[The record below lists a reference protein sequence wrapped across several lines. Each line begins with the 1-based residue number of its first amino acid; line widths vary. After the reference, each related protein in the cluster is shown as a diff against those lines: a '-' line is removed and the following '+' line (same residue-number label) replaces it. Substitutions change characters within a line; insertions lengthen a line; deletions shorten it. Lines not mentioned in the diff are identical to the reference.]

1 MPASNQF
8 LLREVMVSDSFVYQ
22 KNNSYFA
29 QVAENVEPLAE
40 RELAGL
46 GATQINPVYRGVY
59 FTAAPEALYR
69 IVYQTRLCTRVL
81 APLLHFDCHSTK
93 YLYKTALAI
102 PWFELFGLDQ
112 NFVITATVSD
122 SLITH
127 SQYASLC
134 LKDAIVDQFQEK
146 FGARPNVDKR
156 NPDLVFNLHIHKNT
170 AVISLDASGGSL
182 HRRGYRQETV
192 EAPMQESLAAAIID
206 LTEWDGERAL
216 IDPMCGSGTLLCE
229 ALMRYCRIPAAYLRE
244 HFGFMHLPGYEAEVW
259 RRVKGEADSRMR
271 ELPEG
276 LITGSD
282 AGKLAVRAARINL
295 GQLPYG
301 KEVVVRTSRFQDLEP
316 ISEAVIVANP
326 PYGVRL
332 GAQAE
337 AAALVG
343 ELGSF
348 LKHRCTGSTAYLY
361 FGDRELIKKIGLK
374 PAWKKPLSN
383 GGLDGVLAKYEM
395 Y

>member
-1 MPASNQF
+1 M
-8 LLREVMVSDSFVYQ
+8 EFVYQ
-22 KNNSYFA
+22 KNSSYFA

-40 RELAGL
+40 RELAAL
-46 GATQINPVYRGVY
+46 GATQVNPVYRGVY
-59 FTAAPEALYR
+59 FTASPEALYR

-93 YLYKTALAI
+93 YLYKTALTI
-102 PWFELFGLDQ
+102 PWVELFDREQ
-112 NFVITATVSD
+112 TFVITATVSD

-146 FGARPNVDKR
+146 FGGRPNVDKR

-192 EAPMQESLAAAIID
+192 EAPMQESLAAAILD
-206 LTEWDGERAL
+206 LTEWNGERQL

-229 ALMRYCRIPAAYLRE
+229 GLMRYCRIPAAYLRE
-244 HFGFMHLPGYEAEVW
+244 SFGFMRMPDFEPETW
-259 RRVKGEADSRMR
+259 QRVKNEADSQIRD
-271 ELPEG
+271 LPEG

-295 GQLPYG
+295 GQLPHG

-316 ISEAVIVANP
+316 ISDAVIVSNP

-332 GAQAE
+332 GAQEE

-361 FGDRELIKKIGLK
+361 FGDRELVKKIGLK
-374 PAWKKPLSN
+374 PAWKKSLSN

>member
-1 MPASNQF
+1 MQ
-8 LLREVMVSDSFVYQ
+8 SFIYQ

-46 GATQINPVYRGVY
+46 GATQVNPVYRGVY
-59 FTAAPEALYR
+59 FTATPEALYR

-93 YLYKTALAI
+93 YLYKTALTI
-102 PWFELFGLDQ
+102 PWVELFDREQ
-112 NFVITATVSD
+112 TFVITATVSD

-170 AVISLDASGGSL
+170 AVISLDASGASL
-182 HRRGYRQETV
+182 HRRGYRQEAV
-192 EAPMQESLAAAIID
+192 EAPMQESLAAAILD
-206 LTEWDGERAL
+206 LTQWDGERRL

-229 ALMRYCRIPAAYLRE
+229 GLMRYCRIPAAYLRE
-244 HFGFMHLPGYEAEVW
+244 SFGFMRMPDFEPEAW
-259 RRVKGEADSRMR
+259 QRVKDEADSQIRD
-271 ELPEG
+271 LPEG

-282 AGKLAVRAARINL
+282 AGKLAVKAARINL

-316 ISEAVIVANP
+316 ISDSVIVANP

-348 LKHRCTGSTAYLY
+348 LKHKCTGSTAYLY
-361 FGDRELIKKIGLK
+361 FGDRELVKKIGLK

>member
-1 MPASNQF
+1 
-8 LLREVMVSDSFVYQ
+8 MVLESFVYQ

-40 RELAGL
+40 RELAAL
-46 GATQINPVYRGVY
+46 GATEVNPVYRGVY
-59 FTAAPEALYR
+59 FTATPEALYR

-93 YLYKTALAI
+93 YLYKTALTI
-102 PWFELFGLDQ
+102 PWVELFDREQ
-112 NFVITATVSD
+112 TFVITATVSD
-122 SLITH
+122 SKITH

-170 AVISLDASGGSL
+170 AVISLDASGASL
-182 HRRGYRQETV
+182 HRRGYRQESV
-192 EAPMQESLAAAIID
+192 EAPIQESLAASIID
-206 LTEWDGERAL
+206 LTEWDGERTL

-229 ALMRYCRIPAAYLRE
+229 ALMRYCRIPAAYLWE
-244 HFGFMHLPGYEAEVW
+244 NFGFMYFPDFAPEVW
-259 RRVKGEADSRMR
+259 QQVKAEADARIR
-271 ELPEG
+271 DLPEG
-276 LITGSD
+276 LIMGSD
-282 AGKLAVRAARINL
+282 AAKLAVKAARINL
-295 GQLPYG
+295 GQLPFG
-301 KEVVVRTSRFQDLEP
+301 KNVEVYASRFQELEP
-316 ISEAVIVANP
+316 ISNAVIVSNP

-332 GAQAE
+332 GAQEE

-348 LKHRCTGSTAYLY
+348 LKHKCTGSTAYLY
-361 FGDRELIKKIGLK
+361 FGDRELVKKIGLK

>member
-1 MPASNQF
+1 M
-8 LLREVMVSDSFVYQ
+8 DFVYQ

-40 RELAGL
+40 RELAAL
-46 GATQINPVYRGVY
+46 GATQVNPVYRGVY
-59 FTAAPEALYR
+59 FTATPEALYR

-93 YLYKTALAI
+93 YLYKTALTI
-102 PWFELFGLDQ
+102 PWVELFDREQ
-112 NFVITATVSD
+112 TFVITATVSD
-122 SLITH
+122 SKITH

-156 NPDLVFNLHIHKNT
+156 NPDLIFNLHIHKNT

-182 HRRGYRQETV
+182 HRRGYRQESV
-192 EAPMQESLAAAIID
+192 EAPIQESLAASIID
-206 LTEWDGERAL
+206 LTQWDGERTL

-229 ALMRYCRIPAAYLRE
+229 GLMRYCRIPAAYLWE
-244 HFGFMHLPGYEAEVW
+244 NFGFMYFPDFAPEIW
-259 RRVKGEADSRMR
+259 QQVKAEADAQIRS
-271 ELPEG
+271 LPEG
-276 LITGSD
+276 LIMGSD
-282 AGKLAVRAARINL
+282 AAKLAVKAARINL

-301 KEVVVRTSRFQDLEP
+301 KEVVVRTSRFQELEP
-316 ISEAVIVANP
+316 ISNAVIVSNP

-343 ELGSF
+343 E
-348 LKHRCTGSTAYLY
+348 
-361 FGDRELIKKIGLK
+361 
-374 PAWKKPLSN
+374 
-383 GGLDGVLAKYEM
+383 
-395 Y
+395 

>member
-1 MPASNQF
+1 MLEPF
-8 LLREVMVSDSFVYQ
+8 IYQ

-40 RELAGL
+40 RELVGL
-46 GATQINPVYRGVY
+46 GATQVNPVYRGVY
-59 FTAAPEALYR
+59 FTATPEVLYR

-93 YLYKTALAI
+93 YLYKTALTI
-102 PWFELFGLDQ
+102 PWVELFDREQ
-112 NFVITATVSD
+112 TFVITATVSD

-170 AVISLDASGGSL
+170 AVISLDASGSSL
-182 HRRGYRQETV
+182 HRRGYRQESV
-192 EAPMQESLAAAIID
+192 EAPIQESLAASIID
-206 LTEWDGERAL
+206 LTEWDGERKL

-229 ALMRYCRIPAAYLRE
+229 ALMRYCRIPASYLRE
-244 HFGFMHLPGYEAEVW
+244 SFGFMRFPDFEPETW
-259 RRVKGEADSRMR
+259 QRVKEDADSLIRP
-271 ELPEG
+271 LPEG

-282 AGKLAVRAARINL
+282 SAKLAVKAARINL

-301 KEVVVRTSRFQDLEP
+301 KEVEVYSSRFQELEP
-316 ISEAVIVANP
+316 ISNAVIVSNP

-348 LKHRCTGSTAYLY
+348 LKHKCTGSTAYLY
-361 FGDRELIKKIGLK
+361 FGDRELVKKIGLK

>member
-1 MPASNQF
+1 M
-8 LLREVMVSDSFVYQ
+8 EFVYQ
-22 KNNSYFA
+22 KNSSYFA

-40 RELAGL
+40 RELAAL
-46 GATQINPVYRGVY
+46 GATQVNPVYRGVY
-59 FTAAPEALYR
+59 FTASPEALYR

-93 YLYKTALAI
+93 YLYKTALTI
-102 PWFELFGLDQ
+102 PWVELFDREQ
-112 NFVITATVSD
+112 TFVITATVSD

-146 FGARPNVDKR
+146 FGERPNVDKR

-170 AVISLDASGGSL
+170 AVISLDVSGGSL

-192 EAPMQESLAAAIID
+192 EAPMQESLAAAILD
-206 LTEWDGERAL
+206 LTEWNGERQL

-229 ALMRYCRIPAAYLRE
+229 GLMRYCRIPAAYLRE
-244 HFGFMHLPGYEAEVW
+244 SFGFMRMPDFEPEAW
-259 RRVKGEADSRMR
+259 QRVKNEADSQIRD
-271 ELPEG
+271 LPEG

-295 GQLPYG
+295 GQLPHG
-301 KEVVVRTSRFQDLEP
+301 KEVVVRTSRFQELEP
-316 ISEAVIVANP
+316 ISNAVIVSNP

-332 GAQAE
+332 GAQEE

-361 FGDRELIKKIGLK
+361 FGDRELVKKIGLK
-374 PAWKKPLSN
+374 PAWKKSLSN

>member
-1 MPASNQF
+1 V
-8 LLREVMVSDSFVYQ
+8 EFVYQ

-40 RELAGL
+40 RELAAL
-46 GATQINPVYRGVY
+46 GATQVNPVYRGVY
-59 FTAAPEALYR
+59 FTATPEALYR

-93 YLYKTALAI
+93 YLYKTALTI
-102 PWFELFGLDQ
+102 PWVELFDREQ
-112 NFVITATVSD
+112 TFVITATVSD
-122 SLITH
+122 SKITH

-146 FGARPNVDKR
+146 FGGRPNVDKR

-170 AVISLDASGGSL
+170 AVISLDASGASL
-182 HRRGYRQETV
+182 HRRGYRQESV
-192 EAPMQESLAAAIID
+192 EAPIQESLAASIID
-206 LTEWDGERAL
+206 LTQWDGERTL

-229 ALMRYCRIPAAYLRE
+229 GLMRYCRIPAAYLRE
-244 HFGFMHLPGYEAEVW
+244 SFGFMRMPDFESEAW
-259 RRVKGEADSRMR
+259 QRVKAEADAQIRD
-271 ELPEG
+271 LPEG

-282 AGKLAVRAARINL
+282 AAKLAVKAARINL
-295 GQLPYG
+295 GQLPHG
-301 KEVVVRTSRFQDLEP
+301 KEVVVRTSRFQELEP
-316 ISEAVIVANP
+316 ISNAVIVANP

-348 LKHRCTGSTAYLY
+348 LKHKCTGSTAYLY
-361 FGDRELIKKIGLK
+361 FGDRELVKKIGLK

>member
-1 MPASNQF
+1 V
-8 LLREVMVSDSFVYQ
+8 EFVYQ

-40 RELAGL
+40 RELAAL
-46 GATQINPVYRGVY
+46 GATQVNPVYRGVY
-59 FTAAPEALYR
+59 FTATHEALYR

-93 YLYKTALAI
+93 YLYKTALSI
-102 PWFELFGLDQ
+102 PWVELFDREQ
-112 NFVITATVSD
+112 TFVITATVSD
-122 SLITH
+122 SKITH

-146 FGARPNVDKR
+146 FGGRPNVDKR

-170 AVISLDASGGSL
+170 AVISLDASGASL
-182 HRRGYRQETV
+182 HRRGYRQEAV
-192 EAPMQESLAAAIID
+192 EAPMQESLAAAILD
-206 LTEWDGERAL
+206 LTQWDGERRL

-244 HFGFMHLPGYEAEVW
+244 SFGFMRMPDFEPETW
-259 RRVKGEADSRMR
+259 QRVKNEADSQILD
-271 ELPEG
+271 LPEG

-295 GQLPYG
+295 GQLPHG
-301 KEVVVRTSRFQDLEP
+301 KEVVVRTSRFQELEP
-316 ISEAVIVANP
+316 ISNAVIVANP

-332 GAQAE
+332 GAQEE

-348 LKHRCTGSTAYLY
+348 LKHKCTGSTAYLY
-361 FGDRELIKKIGLK
+361 FGDRELVKKIGLK

>member
-1 MPASNQF
+1 
-8 LLREVMVSDSFVYQ
+8 MVLESFVYQ

-40 RELAGL
+40 RELAAL
-46 GATQINPVYRGVY
+46 GATQVNPVYRGVY
-59 FTAAPEALYR
+59 FTATPEALYR

-93 YLYKTALAI
+93 YLYKTALTI
-102 PWFELFGLDQ
+102 PWVELFDREQ
-112 NFVITATVSD
+112 TFVITATVSD
-122 SLITH
+122 SKITH

-146 FGARPNVDKR
+146 FGGRPNVDKR

-170 AVISLDASGGSL
+170 AVISLDASGASL

-192 EAPMQESLAAAIID
+192 EAPMQESLAATIID
-206 LTEWDGERAL
+206 LTEWDGERTL

-229 ALMRYCRIPAAYLRE
+229 GLMRYCRIPAAYLRE
-244 HFGFMHLPGYEAEVW
+244 SFGFMRLPDFEPETW
-259 RRVKGEADSRMR
+259 QRVKSEADARIR
-271 ELPEG
+271 VLPEG

-316 ISEAVIVANP
+316 ISDSVIVSNP

-332 GAQAE
+332 GAQEE

-348 LKHRCTGSTAYLY
+348 LKHKCTGSTAYLY
-361 FGDRELIKKIGLK
+361 FGDRELVKKIGLK

>member
-1 MPASNQF
+1 MSP
-8 LLREVMVSDSFVYQ
+8 SFVYQ
-22 KNNSYFA
+22 KNSSFFA

-40 RELAGL
+40 RELAAL
-46 GATQINPVYRGVY
+46 GATQVNPVYRGVY
-59 FTAAPEALYR
+59 FNATPEALYR

-93 YLYKTALAI
+93 YLYKTALTI
-102 PWFELFGLDQ
+102 PWVELFGLEQ
-112 NFVITATVSD
+112 TFVITATVSD

-146 FGARPNVDKR
+146 FGSRPNVDKR

-170 AVISLDASGGSL
+170 AVISLDASGASL
-182 HRRGYRQETV
+182 HRRGYRQEAG
-192 EAPMQESLAAAIID
+192 EAPMQESLAATIID
-206 LTEWDGERAL
+206 LTQWDGECKL

-244 HFGFMHLPGYEAEVW
+244 SFGFMRLPDFEPEIW
-259 RRVKGEADSRMR
+259 QQVKSEADAQIRD
-271 ELPEG
+271 LPEG
-276 LITGSD
+276 LLTGSD
-282 AGKLAVRAARINL
+282 AAKPAVKAARINL

-301 KEVVVRTSRFQDLEP
+301 KEVVVQTSRFQDLEP

-337 AAALVG
+337 ATALVG

-348 LKHRCTGSTAYLY
+348 LKHKCTGSTAYLY
-361 FGDRELIKKIGLK
+361 FGDRELVKRIGLK

>member
-1 MPASNQF
+1 M
-8 LLREVMVSDSFVYQ
+8 EFVYQ

-40 RELAGL
+40 RELAAL
-46 GATQINPVYRGVY
+46 GATQVNPVYRGVY
-59 FTAAPEALYR
+59 FTATHEALYR

-93 YLYKTALAI
+93 YLYKTALSI
-102 PWFELFGLDQ
+102 PWVELFDREQ
-112 NFVITATVSD
+112 TFVITATVSD
-122 SLITH
+122 SKITH

-146 FGARPNVDKR
+146 FGGRPNVDKR

-170 AVISLDASGGSL
+170 AVISLDASGASL
-182 HRRGYRQETV
+182 HRRGYRQEAV
-192 EAPMQESLAAAIID
+192 EAPMQESLAAAILD
-206 LTEWDGERAL
+206 LTQWDGERRL

-244 HFGFMHLPGYEAEVW
+244 SFGFMRMPDFEPETW
-259 RRVKGEADSRMR
+259 QRVKNEADSQILD
-271 ELPEG
+271 LPEG

-295 GQLPYG
+295 GQLPHG
-301 KEVVVRTSRFQDLEP
+301 KEVVVRTSRFQELEP
-316 ISEAVIVANP
+316 ISNAVIVANP

-332 GAQAE
+332 GAQEE

-348 LKHRCTGSTAYLY
+348 LKHKCTGSTAYLY
-361 FGDRELIKKIGLK
+361 FGDRELVKKIGLK

>member
-1 MPASNQF
+1 M
-8 LLREVMVSDSFVYQ
+8 EFVYQ
-22 KNNSYFA
+22 KNSSYFA

-40 RELAGL
+40 RELTAL
-46 GATQINPVYRGVY
+46 GATQVNPVYRGVY
-59 FTAAPEALYR
+59 FTATPEALYR
-69 IVYQTRLCTRVL
+69 IVYQARLCTRVL

-93 YLYKTALAI
+93 YLYKTALTI
-102 PWFELFGLDQ
+102 PWVELFDREQ
-112 NFVITATVSD
+112 TFVITATVSD
-122 SLITH
+122 SKITH

-146 FGARPNVDKR
+146 FGGRPNVDKR

-170 AVISLDASGGSL
+170 AVISLDAGGASL

-192 EAPMQESLAAAIID
+192 EAPMQESLAATIID
-206 LTEWDGERAL
+206 LTQWDGERRL

-229 ALMRYCRIPAAYLRE
+229 ALMRYCRIPAASLRE
-244 HFGFMHLPGYEAEVW
+244 SFGFMRMPDFEPEVW
-259 RRVKGEADSRMR
+259 RRVKAEADSRMR

-295 GQLPYG
+295 GQLPHG

-348 LKHRCTGSTAYLY
+348 LKHKCTGSTAYLY
-361 FGDRELIKKIGLK
+361 FGDRELVKKIGLK

>member
-1 MPASNQF
+1 M
-8 LLREVMVSDSFVYQ
+8 EFVYQ

-40 RELAGL
+40 RELAAL
-46 GATQINPVYRGVY
+46 GATQVNPVYRGVY
-59 FTAAPEALYR
+59 FTATPEALYR

-93 YLYKTALAI
+93 YLYKTALTI
-102 PWFELFGLDQ
+102 PWVELFDREQ
-112 NFVITATVSD
+112 TFVITATVSD

-170 AVISLDASGGSL
+170 AVISLDASGASL
-182 HRRGYRQETV
+182 HRRGYRQEAV
-192 EAPMQESLAAAIID
+192 EAPMQESLAATIID
-206 LTEWDGERAL
+206 LTLWDGEQRL

-244 HFGFMHLPGYEAEVW
+244 SFGFMRMPDFEPETW
-259 RRVKGEADSRMR
+259 QRVKNEADNQIRD
-271 ELPEG
+271 LPEG

-282 AGKLAVRAARINL
+282 AGKLAVKAARINL
-295 GQLPYG
+295 GQLPHG
-301 KEVVVRTSRFQDLEP
+301 KEVVVRTSRFQELEP
-316 ISEAVIVANP
+316 ISNAVIISNP

-348 LKHRCTGSTAYLY
+348 LKHKCTGSTAYLY
-361 FGDRELIKKIGLK
+361 FGDRELVKKIGLK

>member
-1 MPASNQF
+1 
-8 LLREVMVSDSFVYQ
+8 VDFVYQ

-40 RELAGL
+40 RELAAL
-46 GATQINPVYRGVY
+46 GATQVNPVYRGVY
-59 FTAAPEALYR
+59 FTATPEALYR

-93 YLYKTALAI
+93 YLYKTALTI
-102 PWFELFGLDQ
+102 PWVDLFDREQ
-112 NFVITATVSD
+112 TFVITATVSD
-122 SLITH
+122 SKITH

-170 AVISLDASGGSL
+170 AVISLDASGASL
-182 HRRGYRQETV
+182 HRRGYRQEAV
-192 EAPMQESLAAAIID
+192 EAPMQESLAAAILD
-206 LTEWDGERAL
+206 LTQWDGERRL

-229 ALMRYCRIPAAYLRE
+229 GLMRYCRIPAAYLRE
-244 HFGFMHLPGYEAEVW
+244 SFGFMRLPDFEPDAW
-259 RRVKGEADSRMR
+259 HRVKDEADAQIRA
-271 ELPEG
+271 LPEG

-295 GQLPYG
+295 GQLPHG
-301 KEVVVRTSRFQDLEP
+301 KEVVVRTSRFHDLEP
-316 ISEAVIVANP
+316 ISDSVIVVNP

-348 LKHRCTGSTAYLY
+348 LKHKCTGSTAYLY
-361 FGDRELIKKIGLK
+361 FGDRELVKKIGLK

>member
-1 MPASNQF
+1 
-8 LLREVMVSDSFVYQ
+8 MVLEPFIYQ

-40 RELAGL
+40 RELVGL
-46 GATQINPVYRGVY
+46 GATQVNPVYRGVY
-59 FTAAPEALYR
+59 FTATPEVLYR

-93 YLYKTALAI
+93 YLYKTALTI
-102 PWFELFGLDQ
+102 PWVELFDREQ
-112 NFVITATVSD
+112 TFVITATVSD

-170 AVISLDASGGSL
+170 AVISLDASGSSL
-182 HRRGYRQETV
+182 HRRGYRQESV
-192 EAPMQESLAAAIID
+192 EAPIQESLAASIID
-206 LTEWDGERAL
+206 LTEWDGERML

-229 ALMRYCRIPAAYLRE
+229 GLMRYCRIPASYLRE
-244 HFGFMHLPGYEAEVW
+244 SFGFMRFPDFESETW
-259 RRVKGEADSRMR
+259 QQVKAEADAQIRS
-271 ELPEG
+271 LPEG
-276 LITGSD
+276 LIMGSD
-282 AGKLAVRAARINL
+282 AAKLAVKAARINL

-301 KEVVVRTSRFQDLEP
+301 KEVEVYSSRFQELEP
-316 ISEAVIVANP
+316 ISNAVIVSNP

-348 LKHRCTGSTAYLY
+348 LKHKCTGSTAYLY
-361 FGDRELIKKIGLK
+361 FGDRELVKKIGLK

>member
-1 MPASNQF
+1 M
-8 LLREVMVSDSFVYQ
+8 EFVYQ
-22 KNNSYFA
+22 KNSSYFA

-40 RELAGL
+40 RELAAL
-46 GATQINPVYRGVY
+46 GATQVNPVYRGVY
-59 FTAAPEALYR
+59 FTASPEALYR

-93 YLYKTALAI
+93 YLYKTALTI
-102 PWFELFGLDQ
+102 PWVELFDREQ
-112 NFVITATVSD
+112 TFVITATVSD

-146 FGARPNVDKR
+146 FGERPNVDKR

-170 AVISLDASGGSL
+170 AVISLDVSGGSL

-192 EAPMQESLAAAIID
+192 EAPMQESLAAAILD
-206 LTEWDGERAL
+206 LTQWDGERQL

-244 HFGFMHLPGYEAEVW
+244 SFGFMRMPDFEPETW
-259 RRVKGEADSRMR
+259 QRVKNEADSQIRD
-271 ELPEG
+271 LPEG

-295 GQLPYG
+295 GQLPHG
-301 KEVVVRTSRFQDLEP
+301 KEVVVRPSRFQELEP
-316 ISEAVIVANP
+316 ISNAVIVSNP

-332 GAQAE
+332 GAQEE

-348 LKHRCTGSTAYLY
+348 LKHKCTGSTAYLY
-361 FGDRELIKKIGLK
+361 FGDRELVKKIGLK

>member
-1 MPASNQF
+1 MLEP
-8 LLREVMVSDSFVYQ
+8 FVYQ

-40 RELAGL
+40 RELTAL
-46 GATQINPVYRGVY
+46 GATQVNPVYRGVY
-59 FTAAPEALYR
+59 FTATPEALYR

-93 YLYKTALAI
+93 YLYKTALTI
-102 PWFELFGLDQ
+102 PWVELFDREQ
-112 NFVITATVSD
+112 TFVITATVSD
-122 SLITH
+122 SKITH

-170 AVISLDASGGSL
+170 AVISLDASGASL
-182 HRRGYRQETV
+182 HRRGYRQESV
-192 EAPMQESLAAAIID
+192 EAPIQESLAASIID
-206 LTEWDGERAL
+206 LTEWNGERQL

-244 HFGFMHLPGYEAEVW
+244 SFGFMRMPDFEPETW
-259 RRVKGEADSRMR
+259 QRVKAKADAQICD
-271 ELPEG
+271 LPEG

-282 AGKLAVRAARINL
+282 ASKLAVKAARINL

-301 KEVVVRTSRFQDLEP
+301 KEVVVRTSRFQELEP
-316 ISEAVIVANP
+316 ISNAVIVSNP

-332 GAQAE
+332 GAQEE

-348 LKHRCTGSTAYLY
+348 LKHKCTGSTAYLY
-361 FGDRELIKKIGLK
+361 FGDRELVKKIGLK

>member
-1 MPASNQF
+1 MLEP
-8 LLREVMVSDSFVYQ
+8 FVYQ

-40 RELAGL
+40 RELTAL
-46 GATQINPVYRGVY
+46 GATQVNPVYRGVY
-59 FTAAPEALYR
+59 FTATPEALYR

-93 YLYKTALAI
+93 YLYKTALTI
-102 PWFELFGLDQ
+102 PWVELFDREQ
-112 NFVITATVSD
+112 TFVITATVSD
-122 SLITH
+122 SKITH

-146 FGARPNVDKR
+146 FGGRPNVDKR

-170 AVISLDASGGSL
+170 AVISLDASGASL
-182 HRRGYRQETV
+182 HRRGYRQESV
-192 EAPMQESLAAAIID
+192 EAPIQESLAASIID
-206 LTEWDGERAL
+206 LTQWDGERTL

-229 ALMRYCRIPAAYLRE
+229 ALMRYCRIPASYLRE
-244 HFGFMHLPGYEAEVW
+244 SFGFMRMPDFEPETW
-259 RRVKGEADSRMR
+259 QRVKAEADAQIRD
-271 ELPEG
+271 LPEG

-282 AGKLAVRAARINL
+282 AAKLAVKAARINL

-301 KEVVVRTSRFQDLEP
+301 KEVVVRTSRFQELEP
-316 ISEAVIVANP
+316 ISNAVIVANP

-332 GAQAE
+332 GAQEE

-348 LKHRCTGSTAYLY
+348 LKHKCTGSTAYLY
-361 FGDRELIKKIGLK
+361 FGDRELVKKIGLK

>member
-1 MPASNQF
+1 
-8 LLREVMVSDSFVYQ
+8 MVLEPFVYQ

-40 RELAGL
+40 RELTAL
-46 GATQINPVYRGVY
+46 GATQVNPVYRGVY
-59 FTAAPEALYR
+59 FTATPEALYR

-93 YLYKTALAI
+93 YLYKTALTI
-102 PWFELFGLDQ
+102 PWVELFDREQ
-112 NFVITATVSD
+112 TFVITATVSD
-122 SLITH
+122 SKITH

-146 FGARPNVDKR
+146 FGGRPNVDKR

-170 AVISLDASGGSL
+170 AVISLDASGASL
-182 HRRGYRQETV
+182 HRRGYRQESV
-192 EAPMQESLAAAIID
+192 EAPIQESLAASIID
-206 LTEWDGERAL
+206 LTQWDGERTL

-244 HFGFMHLPGYEAEVW
+244 SFGFMRMPDFEPETW
-259 RRVKGEADSRMR
+259 QRVKAEADAQIRD
-271 ELPEG
+271 LPEG

-282 AGKLAVRAARINL
+282 AAKLAVKAARINL

-301 KEVVVRTSRFQDLEP
+301 KEVVVRTSRFQELEP
-316 ISEAVIVANP
+316 ISNAVIVANP

-332 GAQAE
+332 GAQEE

-348 LKHRCTGSTAYLY
+348 LKHKCTGSTAYLY
-361 FGDRELIKKIGLK
+361 FGDRELVKRIGLK

>member
-1 MPASNQF
+1 MPASNQI
-8 LLREVMVSDSFVYQ
+8 LLREVTVSDSFVYQ

-102 PWFELFGLDQ
+102 PWVELFDREQ
-112 NFVITATVSD
+112 TFVITATVSD

-127 SQYASLC
+127 SQYAALC

-170 AVISLDASGGSL
+170 AVISLDASGASL
-182 HRRGYRQETV
+182 HRRGYRQEAV
-192 EAPMQESLAAAIID
+192 EAPMQESLAATIIA
-206 LTEWDGERAL
+206 LTEWDGGRRL
-216 IDPMCGSGTLLCE
+216 IDPLCGSGTLLCE
-229 ALMRYCRIPAAYLRE
+229 ALMRYCRIPAAYLRKS
-244 HFGFMHLPGYEAEVW
+244 FGFMRFPDYDAEVW
-259 RRVKGEADSRMR
+259 RRVKEEADAQIRA
-271 ELPEG
+271 LPDG
-276 LITGSD
+276 LLLGSD
-282 AGKLAVRAARINL
+282 VAKPAVKAARINL

-301 KEVVVRTSRFQDLEP
+301 KDVAVRSGRFQDLEP
-316 ISEAVIVANP
+316 ISDAVIVANP

-348 LKHRCTGSTAYLY
+348 LKHKCTGSTAYLY
-361 FGDRELIKKIGLK
+361 FGDRELVKKIGLK
-374 PAWKKPLSN
+374 PAWKKPLNN

>member
-1 MPASNQF
+1 MQ
-8 LLREVMVSDSFVYQ
+8 SFIYQ

-40 RELAGL
+40 RELTGL
-46 GATQINPVYRGVY
+46 GATQVNPVYRGVY
-59 FTAAPEALYR
+59 FTATPEALYR

-93 YLYKTALAI
+93 YLYKTALTI
-102 PWFELFGLDQ
+102 PWVELFDREQ
-112 NFVITATVSD
+112 TFVITATVSD

-127 SQYASLC
+127 LQYASLC

-170 AVISLDASGGSL
+170 AVISLDASGASL
-182 HRRGYRQETV
+182 HRRGYRQEAV

-206 LTEWDGERAL
+206 LTEWDGERRL
-216 IDPMCGSGTLLCE
+216 IDPLCGSGTLLCE
-229 ALMRYCRIPAAYLRE
+229 GLMRYCRIPAAYLRE
-244 HFGFMHLPGYEAEVW
+244 SFGFMRMPDFEPEVW
-259 RRVKGEADSRMR
+259 QRVKAEADAQIRA
-271 ELPEG
+271 LPEG

-282 AGKLAVRAARINL
+282 AGKLAVKAARINL
-295 GQLPYG
+295 GQLPHG

-316 ISEAVIVANP
+316 ISDSVIVANP

-348 LKHRCTGSTAYLY
+348 LKHKCTGSTAYLY
-361 FGDRELIKKIGLK
+361 FGDRELVKKIGLK

>member
-1 MPASNQF
+1 M
-8 LLREVMVSDSFVYQ
+8 DSFVYQ

-40 RELAGL
+40 RELIGL
-46 GATQINPVYRGVY
+46 GATQVNPVYRGVY
-59 FTAAPEALYR
+59 FTATPETLYR

-93 YLYKTALAI
+93 YLYKTALTI
-102 PWFELFGLDQ
+102 PWVELFDREQ
-112 NFVITATVSD
+112 TFVITATVSD
-122 SLITH
+122 SKITH

-170 AVISLDASGGSL
+170 AVISLDASGASL
-182 HRRGYRQETV
+182 HRRGYRQEAV
-192 EAPMQESLAAAIID
+192 EAPMQESLAAAILD
-206 LTEWDGERAL
+206 LTEWNGECKL

-229 ALMRYCRIPAAYLRE
+229 GLMRYCRIPASYLRE
-244 HFGFMHLPGYEAEVW
+244 SFGFMRMPDFEPEAW
-259 RRVKGEADSRMR
+259 QRVKQDADSLICP
-271 ELPEG
+271 LPEG
-276 LITGSD
+276 LIAGSD

-301 KEVVVRTSRFQDLEP
+301 KEVPVHTSRFQELEP
-316 ISEAVIVANP
+316 ISDAVIVSNP

-348 LKHRCTGSTAYLY
+348 LKHKCTGSTAYLY
-361 FGDRELIKKIGLK
+361 FGDRELVKKIGLK

>member
-1 MPASNQF
+1 MLEP
-8 LLREVMVSDSFVYQ
+8 FVYQ

-40 RELAGL
+40 RELTAL
-46 GATQINPVYRGVY
+46 GATQVNPVYRGVY
-59 FTAAPEALYR
+59 FTATPEALYR

-93 YLYKTALAI
+93 YLYKTALTI
-102 PWFELFGLDQ
+102 PWVELFDREQ
-112 NFVITATVSD
+112 TFVITATVSD
-122 SLITH
+122 SKITH

-146 FGARPNVDKR
+146 FGGRPNVDKR

-170 AVISLDASGGSL
+170 AVISLDASGASL
-182 HRRGYRQETV
+182 HRRGYRQESV
-192 EAPMQESLAAAIID
+192 EAPIQESLAASIID
-206 LTEWDGERAL
+206 LTEWNGERQL

-244 HFGFMHLPGYEAEVW
+244 SFGFMRMPDFEPETW
-259 RRVKGEADSRMR
+259 QRVKAKADAQICD
-271 ELPEG
+271 LPEG

-282 AGKLAVRAARINL
+282 ASKLAVKAARINL

-301 KEVVVRTSRFQDLEP
+301 KEVVVRTSRFQELEP
-316 ISEAVIVANP
+316 ISNAVIVSNP

-332 GAQAE
+332 GAQEE

-348 LKHRCTGSTAYLY
+348 LKHKCTGSTAYLY
-361 FGDRELIKKIGLK
+361 FGDRELVKKIGLK